1 MTAILLP
8 PGTSY
13 AEMVGTA
20 KTRHISQPRY
30 YDLTFDPSYTPEC
43 NRRLLQAFG
52 LNSSVIHYAA
62 SSGFLVILD
71 SSHSSRPEP
80 KLSSSQDL
88 IHPKPLPLQDTGLS
102 PHIALVTEP
111 SRLDLISAL
120 LSSCDE
126 IVFESDSY
134 PFSSRVQQPL
144 PGTCGWDSF
153 EQLFTFLS
161 KAVVWCLL
169 RNYEYHLEG
178 SFWERDKDLD
188 ILSPKLDLLI
198 CACNA
203 VPRYGG
209 ISSYRT
215 TVEGRCLNLDLRYIG
230 DKYYDPAWTI
240 DILRTRVLEKHN
252 IYRPSDDHYLYM
264 LIYHALLQKSHF
276 SGHYQS
282 RIKSLSSDLNI
293 PWKTESLGPSDF
305 RELLL
310 KTLDSF
316 LQQNNYVY
324 TYTADSYVNTTNV
337 NRLSSLENQTPG
349 VLLKPLFKRLF
360 QALAYRLAW
369 KLRNLFDPG

>member
-1 MTAILLP
+1 MTAILFP

-13 AEMVGTA
+13 SEMVHAVQTN
-20 KTRHISQPRY
+20 HISQPQY
-30 YDLTFDPSYTPEC
+30 YDLTFDPSCSSEC

-52 LNSSVIHYAA
+52 LHSSVRHYVA
-62 SSGFLVILD
+62 SAGFLVILD
-71 SSHSSRPEP
+71 RSHPSRTAP
-80 KLSSSQDL
+80 KLSLSQDL
-88 IHPKPLPLQDTGLS
+88 IHPKLLSLQDTRRSS
-102 PHIALVTEP
+102 PIALVTEP
-111 SRLDLISAL
+111 SRLSLISAL

-126 IVFESDSY
+126 FVFEAATH
-134 PFSSRVQQPL
+134 PPSSKVQQPL
-144 PGTCGWDSF
+144 PGTFGWDSF
-153 EQLFTFLS
+153 DQLFTFLS

-178 SFWERDKDLD
+178 TFWERDKDLD

-198 CACNA
+198 SACNA

-240 DILRTRVLEKHN
+240 DILRTRVLEKSN

-276 SGHYQS
+276 SEHYQS
-282 RIKSLSSDLNI
+282 RIESLLSDLNI
-293 PWKTESLGPSDF
+293 PWKTESLGVSDF
-305 RELLL
+305 REFLL

-324 TYTADSYVNTTNV
+324 TYTVDSYVNTTNV
-337 NRLSSLENQTPG
+337 SKLHSLENQSPG
-349 VLLKPLFKRLF
+349 ILLRPLFMRLF
-360 QALAYRLAW
+360 QALTYRLTW
-369 KLRNLFDPG
+369 KLRNLFHPD